1 MRSTCVSGEAV
12 HTRARTRQVTH
23 LVPNQIGRLPEEFL
37 WLVGISRGRPHTSYP
52 AEPGRGADPFAGGF

>member
-1 MRSTCVSGEAV
+1 MRSTCVSDGAV

-37 WLVGISRGRPHTSYP
+37 WLVGISRGRPHTPSRF
-52 AEPGRGADPFAGGF
+52 PGGGADPFAGGF

>member
-1 MRSTCVSGEAV
+1 MRSTCVSDGAV

-37 WLVGISRGRPHTSYP
+37 WLVGISRGCPHTPS
-52 AEPGRGADPFAGGF
+52 RG